1 MTNDDKC
8 VMCCGDVG
16 TSATNFFME
25 VSRINQDA
33 YVEQYLQTGTGNR
46 KVKSG
51 SIVIRRLFQNG
62 PKTDGRIY
70 TYTFI
75 SKENG
80 YKCVNVYIHT

>member
-51 SIVIRRLFQNG
+51 SIVIRRLSQ
-62 PKTDGRIY
+62 KKVEKERILLSE
-70 TYTFI
+70 TNMVLNI
-75 SKENG
+75 LRNR
-80 YKCVNVYIHT
+80 

>member
-8 VMCCGDVG
+8 VMFCDDVG
-16 TSATNFFME
+16 TSATNFFMG

-51 SIVIRRLFQNG
+51 SIVIRRLSQ
-62 PKTDGRIY
+62 KKVEKERILLRETNMVLNILVIVKY
-70 TYTFI
+70 
-75 SKENG
+75 
-80 YKCVNVYIHT
+80 